1 MMQEIKQGAKANMSG
16 HILEKTIIPMMQ
28 GYGYKVVIHSE
39 TKKHPELLDENKI
52 VFTNVPFTSI
62 YNHTGKTEYVIINT
76 SKGKKIRVEA
86 KNQQSAGSVDEKF
99 PNLFLNAIYSYPED
113 EIILLI
119 EGKGWKVGALN
130 WIRNAVEE
138 YDKNYD
144 IYGEALKVLKPM
156 LAPNQPE
163 PQKKKIHVMNLSEF
177 LAYFTKELV

>member
-1 MMQEIKQGAKANMSG
+1 MLVLFES
-16 HILEKTIIPMMQ
+16 
-28 GYGYKVVIHSE
+28 
-39 TKKHPELLDENKI
+39 KK
-52 VFTNVPFTSI
+52 
-62 YNHTGKTEYVIINT
+62 
-76 SKGKKIRVEA
+76 
-86 KNQQSAGSVDEKF
+86 VDEKLV
-99 PNLFLNAIYSYPED
+99 NLFVNSIYSYPED

-119 EGKGWKVGALN
+119 EGNGWKVGALN

-177 LAYFTKELV
+177 LTYFTKELI

>member
-1 MMQEIKQGAKANMSG
+1 MEEIKQGALANMSG

-28 GYGYKVVIHSE
+28 GYGYKVIIHSE
-39 TKKHPELLDENKI
+39 TKKHPELLNEKKI

-76 SKGKKIRVEA
+76 AKGKKIRVEA

-119 EGKGWKVGALN
+119 EGKGWKPGALN
-130 WIRNAVEE
+130 WIRNAVNE
-138 YDKNYD
+138 YNKNFDTYA
-144 IYGEALKVLKPM
+144 EALKTLKPL
-156 LAPNQPE
+156 LASNQEE
-163 PQKKKIHVMNLSEF
+163 PKKKKISMMNLSEF
-177 LAYFTKELV
+177 LTYFTKELV